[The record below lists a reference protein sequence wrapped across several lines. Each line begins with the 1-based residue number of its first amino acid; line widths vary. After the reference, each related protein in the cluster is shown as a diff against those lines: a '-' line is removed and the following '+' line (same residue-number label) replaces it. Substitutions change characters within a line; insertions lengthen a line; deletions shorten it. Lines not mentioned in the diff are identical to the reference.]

1 MQLNDR
7 ETAVVLAALRY
18 TQETL
23 DGGIVTIN
31 SDDMKFLRE
40 IADPLPTSEEID
52 PLCEKINL
60 SSESTLHFSRE
71 ERDLLITALHTWQ
84 SSKDYD
90 GEEEV
95 GPDDADCLIE
105 KIQRPSP
112 VLVVIEGGC
121 CTDVLGVDEYEVLD
135 WDEVKECAG
144 SPDDLPDLSPE
155 ALALLSEDERADL
168 EKARQALGGSHAED

>member
-7 ETAVVLAALRY
+7 ETAVVLNALRRF
-18 TQETL
+18 QREP
-23 DGGIVTIN
+23 DPIQDMMDDIVG
-31 SDDMKFLRE
+31 
-40 IADPLPTSEEID
+40 DPVPTSEEID
-52 PLCEKINL
+52 ALCEKINL

-105 KIQRPSP
+105 KIRRPPP

-135 WDEVKECAG
+135 WDEVKECAE
-144 SPDDLPDLSPE
+144 SDDLPDLSPE
-155 ALALLSEDERADL
+155 ALALLSEDARADL